1 MRLSSTWFFFL
12 EGNDSNDERPPW
24 SSQAGDA
31 EDEPKGETDEQELGV
46 YMLAFS
52 IF

>member
-1 MRLSSTWFFFL
+1 MRLTSSWFFFL
-12 EGNDSNDERPPW
+12 EGNDSKDERPPG

-31 EDEPKGETDEQELGV
+31 EDEPEGETDEQELGV
-46 YMLAFS
+46 YKLAFG